1 MSVHLQSYLHS
12 YLSYNESGE
21 IMNLSYQID
30 KDDYYDNVLHVLKE
44 QFLLSDRLIT
54 KLKKANQIYLNNLPT
69 YTKKSV
75 TVGDTVSV
83 LIDFEED
90 NSNIVAS
97 NIPLNIIYEDDYLL
111 VINKSANIAVHPS
124 ILHFDNSLS
133 NGVKFYFD
141 KLGLKKKI
149 RIVNRLD
156 RNTSGI
162 VVFAKNEYIQEC
174 LIKQMKTKELKKEYL
189 AIVEGILESKSDTL
203 TFPIAR
209 KEGSIIERTVSSDG
223 DSAITHYDIV
233 KEFNNLSLV
242 HITLGT
248 GRTHQIRVH
257 FSYIGH
263 PILGDTLYGRPSEL
277 INRQALHS
285 YKLTFTHPVTK
296 KVLSLEAPLPNDI
309 KNILNNQQRKE
320 RCNRSFLLLAYKIF
334 VSFNNI
340 SSCIFCSSLNNV
352 SISSSLF
359 FKISFTLLKKSFNI
373 FIKSSLLF
381 FK

>member
-1 MSVHLQSYLHS
+1 MSVQLRSYLHS

-30 KDDYYDNVLHVLKE
+30 KDDHYDNILHVLKE

-54 KLKKANQIYLNNLPT
+54 KLKKANKIYLNDLPT

-111 VINKSANIAVHPS
+111 VLNKPANIAIHPS

-174 LIKQMKTKELKKEYL
+174 LIKQMKTNEFKKEYL
-189 AIVEGILESKSDTL
+189 AIAKGILESKSDTL
-203 TFPIAR
+203 NFPIAR

-223 DSAITHYDIV
+223 DSAITHYDVV

-242 HITLGT
+242 HIVLET

-257 FSYIGH
+257 FSHIGH
-263 PILGDTLYGRPSEL
+263 PILGDTLYGSPSEL

-285 YKLTFTHPVTK
+285 YKLTFIHPVTK

-309 KNILNNQQRKE
+309 ENIINN
-320 RCNRSFLLLAYKIF
+320 
-334 VSFNNI
+334 
-340 SSCIFCSSLNNV
+340 
-352 SISSSLF
+352 
-359 FKISFTLLKKSFNI
+359 
-373 FIKSSLLF
+373 
-381 FK
+381 

>member
-1 MSVHLQSYLHS
+1 MSVQLRSYLHS

-30 KDDYYDNVLHVLKE
+30 KDEHYDNVLHVLKE

-54 KLKKANQIYLNNLPT
+54 KLKKANKIYLNFLPT

-111 VINKSANIAVHPS
+111 VLNKPANIAIHPS

-162 VVFAKNEYIQEC
+162 VILAKNEYIQEC
-174 LIKQMKTKELKKEYL
+174 LIKQMKTNEFKKEYL
-189 AIVEGILESKSDTL
+189 AIAKGILESKSGTL
-203 TFPIAR
+203 NFPIAR

-223 DSAITHYDIV
+223 DSAITHYDVV

-242 HITLGT
+242 HIVLET

-257 FSYIGH
+257 FSHIGH
-263 PILGDTLYGRPSEL
+263 PILGDTLYGSPSEL

-285 YKLTFTHPVTK
+285 YKLTFIHPVTK
-296 KVLSLEAPLPNDI
+296 KVVSLEAPLPNDI
-309 KNILNNQQRKE
+309 KNIINN
-320 RCNRSFLLLAYKIF
+320 
-334 VSFNNI
+334 
-340 SSCIFCSSLNNV
+340 
-352 SISSSLF
+352 
-359 FKISFTLLKKSFNI
+359 
-373 FIKSSLLF
+373 
-381 FK
+381 

>member
-1 MSVHLQSYLHS
+1 MSVQLRSYLHS

-30 KDDYYDNVLHVLKE
+30 KDDHYDNILHVLKE

-54 KLKKANQIYLNNLPT
+54 KLKKANKIYLNDLPT

-75 TVGDTVSV
+75 TVGDKVSV

-97 NIPLNIIYEDDYLL
+97 NIPLDIIYEDDYLL
-111 VINKSANIAVHPS
+111 VINKPANIAIHPS

-189 AIVEGILESKSDTL
+189 AIAKGILESKSDTL
-203 TFPIAR
+203 NFPIAR

-242 HITLGT
+242 HIVLETW
-248 GRTHQIRVH
+248 RTHQIRVH

-263 PILGDTLYGRPSEL
+263 PILGDTLYGSPSEL

-285 YKLTFTHPVTK
+285 YKLTFIHPVTK
-296 KVLSLEAPLPNDI
+296 KVLSLEATLPNDI
-309 KNILNNQQRKE
+309 KNIINN
-320 RCNRSFLLLAYKIF
+320 
-334 VSFNNI
+334 
-340 SSCIFCSSLNNV
+340 
-352 SISSSLF
+352 
-359 FKISFTLLKKSFNI
+359 
-373 FIKSSLLF
+373 
-381 FK
+381 

>member
-1 MSVHLQSYLHS
+1 MSVQLRSYLHS

-30 KDDYYDNVLHVLKE
+30 KDDHYDNILHVLKE

-54 KLKKANQIYLNNLPT
+54 KLKKANKIYLNDLPT

-75 TVGDTVSV
+75 TVGDKVSV

-97 NIPLNIIYEDDYLL
+97 NIPLDIIYEDDYLL
-111 VINKSANIAVHPS
+111 VINKPANIAIHPS

-162 VVFAKNEYIQEC
+162 VLFAKNEYIQEC

-189 AIVEGILESKSDTL
+189 AIAKGILESKSDTL
-203 TFPIAR
+203 NFPIAR

-223 DSAITHYDIV
+223 DSAITHYDVV

-242 HITLGT
+242 HIVLET

-263 PILGDTLYGRPSEL
+263 PILGDTLYGSPSEL

-285 YKLTFTHPVTK
+285 YKLTFIHPVTK

-309 KNILNNQQRKE
+309 ENIINN
-320 RCNRSFLLLAYKIF
+320 
-334 VSFNNI
+334 
-340 SSCIFCSSLNNV
+340 
-352 SISSSLF
+352 
-359 FKISFTLLKKSFNI
+359 
-373 FIKSSLLF
+373 
-381 FK
+381 

>member
-1 MSVHLQSYLHS
+1 MSVQLRSYLHS

-30 KDDYYDNVLHVLKE
+30 KDEHYDNVLHVLKE

-54 KLKKANQIYLNNLPT
+54 KLKKANKIYLNSLPT

-111 VINKSANIAVHPS
+111 VLNKPANIAIHPS

-162 VVFAKNEYIQEC
+162 VIFAKNEYIQEC
-174 LIKQMKTKELKKEYL
+174 LIKQMKTNEFKKEYL
-189 AIVEGILESKSDTL
+189 AIAKGILESKSGTL
-203 TFPIAR
+203 NFPIAR
-209 KEGSIIERTVSSDG
+209 KEGSIIERTVTSDG
-223 DSAITHYDIV
+223 DSAITHYDVV

-242 HITLGT
+242 HIVLET

-257 FSYIGH
+257 FSHIGH
-263 PILGDTLYGRPSEL
+263 PILGDTLYGSPSEL

-285 YKLTFTHPVTK
+285 YKLTFIHPVTK
-296 KVLSLEAPLPNDI
+296 KVVSLEAPLPNDI
-309 KNILNNQQRKE
+309 KNIINN
-320 RCNRSFLLLAYKIF
+320 
-334 VSFNNI
+334 
-340 SSCIFCSSLNNV
+340 
-352 SISSSLF
+352 
-359 FKISFTLLKKSFNI
+359 
-373 FIKSSLLF
+373 
-381 FK
+381 

>member
-1 MSVHLQSYLHS
+1 
-12 YLSYNESGE
+12 
-21 IMNLSYQID
+21 MNLSYQID
-30 KDDYYDNVLHVLKE
+30 KDEHYDNVLHVLKE

-54 KLKKANQIYLNNLPT
+54 KLKKANKIYLNDLQT
-69 YTKKSV
+69 YTKKSL

-111 VINKSANIAVHPS
+111 VLNKPANIAIHPS

-189 AIVEGILESKSDTL
+189 AIAKGILESKSGTL
-203 TFPIAR
+203 NFPIAR

-223 DSAITHYDIV
+223 DSAITHYDVV

-242 HITLGT
+242 HIVLET

-257 FSYIGH
+257 FSHIGH
-263 PILGDTLYGRPSEL
+263 PILGDTLYGSPSEL

-285 YKLTFTHPVTK
+285 YKLTFIHPVTK
-296 KVLSLEAPLPNDI
+296 KVVSLEAPLPNDI
-309 KNILNNQQRKE
+309 KNIINN
-320 RCNRSFLLLAYKIF
+320 
-334 VSFNNI
+334 
-340 SSCIFCSSLNNV
+340 
-352 SISSSLF
+352 
-359 FKISFTLLKKSFNI
+359 
-373 FIKSSLLF
+373 
-381 FK
+381 

>member
-1 MSVHLQSYLHS
+1 
-12 YLSYNESGE
+12 
-21 IMNLSYQID
+21 MNLSYQID
-30 KDDYYDNVLHVLKE
+30 TDEHYDNVLHVLKE

-54 KLKKANQIYLNNLPT
+54 KLKKANKIYLNSLPT

-111 VINKSANIAVHPS
+111 VINKPANIAIHPS

-174 LIKQMKTKELKKEYL
+174 LIKQMKTNEFKKEYL
-189 AIVEGILESKSDTL
+189 AIAKGILESKSGTL
-203 TFPIAR
+203 NFPIAR

-223 DSAITHYDIV
+223 DSAITHYDVV

-242 HITLGT
+242 HIVLET

-257 FSYIGH
+257 FSHIGH
-263 PILGDTLYGRPSEL
+263 PILGDTLYGSPSEL

-285 YKLTFTHPVTK
+285 YKLTFIHPVTK

-309 KNILNNQQRKE
+309 KNIINN
-320 RCNRSFLLLAYKIF
+320 
-334 VSFNNI
+334 
-340 SSCIFCSSLNNV
+340 
-352 SISSSLF
+352 
-359 FKISFTLLKKSFNI
+359 
-373 FIKSSLLF
+373 
-381 FK
+381 

>member
-1 MSVHLQSYLHS
+1 MSVQLRSYLHS

-30 KDDYYDNVLHVLKE
+30 KDEHYDNVLHVLKE

-54 KLKKANQIYLNNLPT
+54 KLKKANKIYLNSLPT

-111 VINKSANIAVHPS
+111 VLNKPANIAIHPS

-162 VVFAKNEYIQEC
+162 VILAKNEYIQEC
-174 LIKQMKTKELKKEYL
+174 LIKQMKTNEFKKEYL
-189 AIVEGILESKSDTL
+189 AIAKGILESKSGTL
-203 TFPIAR
+203 NFPIAR

-223 DSAITHYDIV
+223 DSAITHYDVV

-242 HITLGT
+242 HIVLET

-257 FSYIGH
+257 FSHIGH
-263 PILGDTLYGRPSEL
+263 PILGDTLYGSPSEL

-285 YKLTFTHPVTK
+285 YKLTFIHPVTK
-296 KVLSLEAPLPNDI
+296 KELILESSLPNDI
-309 KNILNNQQRKE
+309 KNIINNW
-320 RCNRSFLLLAYKIF
+320 
-334 VSFNNI
+334 
-340 SSCIFCSSLNNV
+340 SS
-352 SISSSLF
+352 
-359 FKISFTLLKKSFNI
+359 
-373 FIKSSLLF
+373 
-381 FK
+381 

>member
-1 MSVHLQSYLHS
+1 MSVQLRSYLHS

-30 KDDYYDNVLHVLKE
+30 KDEHYDNVLHVLKE
-44 QFLLSDRLIT
+44 QFFLSDRLIT
-54 KLKKANQIYLNNLPT
+54 KLKKANKIYLNSLPT

-111 VINKSANIAVHPS
+111 VLNKPANIAIHPS
-124 ILHFDNSLS
+124 ILHFYNSLS

-162 VVFAKNEYIQEC
+162 VILAKNEYIQEC
-174 LIKQMKTKELKKEYL
+174 LIKQMKTNEFKKEYL
-189 AIVEGILESKSDTL
+189 AIAKGILESKSGTL
-203 TFPIAR
+203 NFPIAR

-223 DSAITHYDIV
+223 DSAITHYDVV

-242 HITLGT
+242 HIVLET

-257 FSYIGH
+257 FSHIGH
-263 PILGDTLYGRPSEL
+263 PILGDTLYGSPSEL

-285 YKLTFTHPVTK
+285 YKLTFIHPVTK
-296 KVLSLEAPLPNDI
+296 KVVSLEAPLPNDI
-309 KNILNNQQRKE
+309 KNIINN
-320 RCNRSFLLLAYKIF
+320 
-334 VSFNNI
+334 
-340 SSCIFCSSLNNV
+340 
-352 SISSSLF
+352 
-359 FKISFTLLKKSFNI
+359 
-373 FIKSSLLF
+373 
-381 FK
+381 

>member
-1 MSVHLQSYLHS
+1 MSVQFRNYLHS

-30 KDDYYDNVLHVLKE
+30 KDEHYDNVLHVLKE

-54 KLKKANQIYLNNLPT
+54 KLKKANKIYLNSLPT

-111 VINKSANIAVHPS
+111 VLNKPANIAIHPS

-189 AIVEGILESKSDTL
+189 AIAKGILESKSGTL
-203 TFPIAR
+203 NFPIAR

-223 DSAITHYDIV
+223 DSAITHYDVV

-242 HITLGT
+242 HIVLET

-257 FSYIGH
+257 FSHIGH
-263 PILGDTLYGRPSEL
+263 PILGDTLYGSPSEL

-285 YKLTFTHPVTK
+285 YKLTFIHPVTK
-296 KVLSLEAPLPNDI
+296 KVVSLEAPLPNDI
-309 KNILNNQQRKE
+309 KNIINN
-320 RCNRSFLLLAYKIF
+320 
-334 VSFNNI
+334 
-340 SSCIFCSSLNNV
+340 
-352 SISSSLF
+352 
-359 FKISFTLLKKSFNI
+359 
-373 FIKSSLLF
+373 
-381 FK
+381 

>member
-1 MSVHLQSYLHS
+1 MSVQFRNYLHS

-30 KDDYYDNVLHVLKE
+30 KDEHYDNVLHVLKE

-54 KLKKANQIYLNNLPT
+54 KLKKANKIYLNSLPT

-111 VINKSANIAVHPS
+111 VLNKPANIAIHPS

-162 VVFAKNEYIQEC
+162 VILAKNEYIQEC
-174 LIKQMKTKELKKEYL
+174 LIKQMKTNEFKKEYL
-189 AIVEGILESKSDTL
+189 AIAKGFLESKSGTL
-203 TFPIAR
+203 NFPIAR

-223 DSAITHYDIV
+223 DSAITHYDVV

-242 HITLGT
+242 HIVLET

-257 FSYIGH
+257 FSHIGH
-263 PILGDTLYGRPSEL
+263 PILGDTLYGSPSEL

-285 YKLTFTHPVTK
+285 YKLTFIHPVTK
-296 KVLSLEAPLPNDI
+296 KELILESSLPNDI
-309 KNILNNQQRKE
+309 KNIINN
-320 RCNRSFLLLAYKIF
+320 
-334 VSFNNI
+334 
-340 SSCIFCSSLNNV
+340 
-352 SISSSLF
+352 
-359 FKISFTLLKKSFNI
+359 
-373 FIKSSLLF
+373 
-381 FK
+381 

>member
-1 MSVHLQSYLHS
+1 MSVQFRNYLHS

-30 KDDYYDNVLHVLKE
+30 KDEHYDNVLHVLKE

-54 KLKKANQIYLNNLPT
+54 KLKKANKIYLNSLPT

-111 VINKSANIAVHPS
+111 VLNKPANIAIHPS

-189 AIVEGILESKSDTL
+189 AIAKGILESKSGTL
-203 TFPIAR
+203 NFPIAR

-223 DSAITHYDIV
+223 DSAITHYDVV

-242 HITLGT
+242 HIVLET

-263 PILGDTLYGRPSEL
+263 PILGDTLYGSPSKL

-285 YKLTFTHPVTK
+285 YKLTFIHPVTK
-296 KVLSLEAPLPNDI
+296 KVVSLEAPLPNDI
-309 KNILNNQQRKE
+309 KNIINN
-320 RCNRSFLLLAYKIF
+320 
-334 VSFNNI
+334 
-340 SSCIFCSSLNNV
+340 
-352 SISSSLF
+352 
-359 FKISFTLLKKSFNI
+359 
-373 FIKSSLLF
+373 
-381 FK
+381 

>member
-1 MSVHLQSYLHS
+1 MSVQFRNYLHS

-30 KDDYYDNVLHVLKE
+30 KDEHYDNVLHVLKE

-54 KLKKANQIYLNNLPT
+54 KLKKANKIYLNSLPT

-111 VINKSANIAVHPS
+111 VLNKPANIAIHPS

-162 VVFAKNEYIQEC
+162 VILAKNEYIQEC
-174 LIKQMKTKELKKEYL
+174 LIKQMKTNEFKKEYL
-189 AIVEGILESKSDTL
+189 AIAKGILESKSGTL
-203 TFPIAR
+203 NFPIAR

-223 DSAITHYDIV
+223 DSAITHYDVV

-242 HITLGT
+242 HIVLET

-257 FSYIGH
+257 FSHIGH
-263 PILGDTLYGRPSEL
+263 PILGDTLYGSPSEL

-285 YKLTFTHPVTK
+285 YKLTFIHPVTK
-296 KVLSLEAPLPNDI
+296 KELILVSSLPNDI
-309 KNILNNQQRKE
+309 KNIINN
-320 RCNRSFLLLAYKIF
+320 
-334 VSFNNI
+334 
-340 SSCIFCSSLNNV
+340 
-352 SISSSLF
+352 
-359 FKISFTLLKKSFNI
+359 
-373 FIKSSLLF
+373 
-381 FK
+381 

>member
-1 MSVHLQSYLHS
+1 
-12 YLSYNESGE
+12 
-21 IMNLSYQID
+21 MNLSYQID
-30 KDDYYDNVLHVLKE
+30 KDEHYDNVLHVLKE

-54 KLKKANQIYLNNLPT
+54 KLKKANKIYLNSLPT

-111 VINKSANIAVHPS
+111 VLNKPANIAIHPS

-162 VVFAKNEYIQEC
+162 VVLAKNEYIQEC
-174 LIKQMKTKELKKEYL
+174 LIKQMKTNEFKKEYL
-189 AIVEGILESKSDTL
+189 AIAKGFLESKSGTL
-203 TFPIAR
+203 NFPIAR

-223 DSAITHYDIV
+223 DSAITHYDVV

-242 HITLGT
+242 HIVLET

-257 FSYIGH
+257 FSHIGH
-263 PILGDTLYGRPSEL
+263 PILGDTLYGSPSEL

-285 YKLTFTHPVTK
+285 YKLTFIHPVTK
-296 KVLSLEAPLPNDI
+296 KELILESSLPNDI
-309 KNILNNQQRKE
+309 KNIINN
-320 RCNRSFLLLAYKIF
+320 
-334 VSFNNI
+334 
-340 SSCIFCSSLNNV
+340 
-352 SISSSLF
+352 
-359 FKISFTLLKKSFNI
+359 
-373 FIKSSLLF
+373 
-381 FK
+381 

>member
-1 MSVHLQSYLHS
+1 MSVQFRSYLHS

-30 KDDYYDNVLHVLKE
+30 KDEHYDNVLHVLKE

-54 KLKKANQIYLNNLPT
+54 KLKKANKIYLNSLPT

-111 VINKSANIAVHPS
+111 VINKPANIAIHPS

-189 AIVEGILESKSDTL
+189 AIAKGILESKSGTL
-203 TFPIAR
+203 NFPIAR

-223 DSAITHYDIV
+223 DSAITHYDVV

-242 HITLGT
+242 HIVLET

-263 PILGDTLYGRPSEL
+263 PILGDTLYGSPSKL

-285 YKLTFTHPVTK
+285 YKLTFIHPVTK
-296 KVLSLEAPLPNDI
+296 KVVSLEAPLPNDI
-309 KNILNNQQRKE
+309 KNIINN
-320 RCNRSFLLLAYKIF
+320 
-334 VSFNNI
+334 
-340 SSCIFCSSLNNV
+340 
-352 SISSSLF
+352 
-359 FKISFTLLKKSFNI
+359 
-373 FIKSSLLF
+373 
-381 FK
+381 

>member
-1 MSVHLQSYLHS
+1 MSVQLRSYLHS

-30 KDDYYDNVLHVLKE
+30 KDDHYDNILHVLKE

-54 KLKKANQIYLNNLPT
+54 KLKKANKIYLNDLPT

-75 TVGDTVSV
+75 TVGDKVSV

-97 NIPLNIIYEDDYLL
+97 NIPLDIIYEDDYLL
-111 VINKSANIAVHPS
+111 VINKPANIAIHPS

-189 AIVEGILESKSDTL
+189 AIAKGILESKSDTL
-203 TFPIAR
+203 NFPIAR

-242 HITLGT
+242 HIVLET

-263 PILGDTLYGRPSEL
+263 PILGDTLYGSPSEL

-285 YKLTFTHPVTK
+285 YKLTFIHPVTK

-309 KNILNNQQRKE
+309 KNIINN
-320 RCNRSFLLLAYKIF
+320 
-334 VSFNNI
+334 
-340 SSCIFCSSLNNV
+340 
-352 SISSSLF
+352 
-359 FKISFTLLKKSFNI
+359 
-373 FIKSSLLF
+373 
-381 FK
+381 

>member
-1 MSVHLQSYLHS
+1 MSVQFRNYLHS

-30 KDDYYDNVLHVLKE
+30 KDEHYDNVLHVLKE

-54 KLKKANQIYLNNLPT
+54 KLKKANKIYLNSLPT

-111 VINKSANIAVHPS
+111 VLNKPANIAIHPS

-162 VVFAKNEYIQEC
+162 VILAKNEYIQEC
-174 LIKQMKTKELKKEYL
+174 LIKQMKTNEFKKEYL
-189 AIVEGILESKSDTL
+189 AIAKGILESKSGTL
-203 TFPIAR
+203 NFPIAR

-223 DSAITHYDIV
+223 DSAITHYDVV

-242 HITLGT
+242 HIVLET

-257 FSYIGH
+257 FSHIGH
-263 PILGDTLYGRPSEL
+263 PILGDTLYGSPSKL

-285 YKLTFTHPVTK
+285 YKLTFIHPVTK
-296 KVLSLEAPLPNDI
+296 KVVSLEAPLPNDI
-309 KNILNNQQRKE
+309 KNIINN
-320 RCNRSFLLLAYKIF
+320 
-334 VSFNNI
+334 
-340 SSCIFCSSLNNV
+340 
-352 SISSSLF
+352 
-359 FKISFTLLKKSFNI
+359 
-373 FIKSSLLF
+373 
-381 FK
+381 

>member
-1 MSVHLQSYLHS
+1 MSVQFRNYLHS

-30 KDDYYDNVLHVLKE
+30 KDEHYDNVLHVLKE

-54 KLKKANQIYLNNLPT
+54 KLKKANKIYLNFLPT

-111 VINKSANIAVHPS
+111 VLNKPANIAIHPS

-162 VVFAKNEYIQEC
+162 VILAKNEYIQEC
-174 LIKQMKTKELKKEYL
+174 LIKQMKTNEFKKEYL
-189 AIVEGILESKSDTL
+189 AIAKGILESKSGTL
-203 TFPIAR
+203 NFPIAR

-223 DSAITHYDIV
+223 DSAITHYDVV

-242 HITLGT
+242 HIVLET

-257 FSYIGH
+257 FSHIGH
-263 PILGDTLYGRPSEL
+263 PILGDTLYGSPSEL

-285 YKLTFTHPVTK
+285 YKLTFIHPVTK
-296 KVLSLEAPLPNDI
+296 KELILESSLPNDI
-309 KNILNNQQRKE
+309 KNIINN
-320 RCNRSFLLLAYKIF
+320 
-334 VSFNNI
+334 
-340 SSCIFCSSLNNV
+340 
-352 SISSSLF
+352 
-359 FKISFTLLKKSFNI
+359 
-373 FIKSSLLF
+373 
-381 FK
+381 

>member
-1 MSVHLQSYLHS
+1 
-12 YLSYNESGE
+12 
-21 IMNLSYQID
+21 MNLSYQID
-30 KDDYYDNVLHVLKE
+30 KDEHYDNVLHVLKE
-44 QFLLSDRLIT
+44 QFFLSDRLIT
-54 KLKKANQIYLNNLPT
+54 KLKKANKIYLNDLQT
-69 YTKKSV
+69 YTKKSL

-111 VINKSANIAVHPS
+111 VLNKPANIAIHPS

-162 VVFAKNEYIQEC
+162 VIFAKNEYIQEC
-174 LIKQMKTKELKKEYL
+174 LIKQMKTNEFKKEYL
-189 AIVEGILESKSDTL
+189 AIAKGILESKSGTL
-203 TFPIAR
+203 NFPIAR
-209 KEGSIIERTVSSDG
+209 KEGSIIERTVTSDG
-223 DSAITHYDIV
+223 DSAITHYDVV

-242 HITLGT
+242 HIVLET

-257 FSYIGH
+257 FSHIGH
-263 PILGDTLYGRPSEL
+263 PILGDTLYGSPSEL

-285 YKLTFTHPVTK
+285 YKLTFIHPVTK

-309 KNILNNQQRKE
+309 KNIINN
-320 RCNRSFLLLAYKIF
+320 
-334 VSFNNI
+334 
-340 SSCIFCSSLNNV
+340 
-352 SISSSLF
+352 
-359 FKISFTLLKKSFNI
+359 
-373 FIKSSLLF
+373 
-381 FK
+381 

>member
-1 MSVHLQSYLHS
+1 MSVQFRNYLHS

-30 KDDYYDNVLHVLKE
+30 KDEHYDNVLHVLKE

-54 KLKKANQIYLNNLPT
+54 KLKKANKIYLNSLPT

-111 VINKSANIAVHPS
+111 VLNKPANIAIHPS

-162 VVFAKNEYIQEC
+162 VIFAKNEYIQEC
-174 LIKQMKTKELKKEYL
+174 LIKQMKTNEFKKEYL
-189 AIVEGILESKSDTL
+189 AIAKGFLESKSGTL
-203 TFPIAR
+203 NFPIAR

-223 DSAITHYDIV
+223 DSAITHYDVV

-242 HITLGT
+242 HIVLET

-257 FSYIGH
+257 FSHIGH
-263 PILGDTLYGRPSEL
+263 PILGDTLYGSPSEL

-285 YKLTFTHPVTK
+285 YKLTFIHPVTK
-296 KVLSLEAPLPNDI
+296 KELILESSLPNDI
-309 KNILNNQQRKE
+309 KSIINN
-320 RCNRSFLLLAYKIF
+320 
-334 VSFNNI
+334 
-340 SSCIFCSSLNNV
+340 
-352 SISSSLF
+352 
-359 FKISFTLLKKSFNI
+359 
-373 FIKSSLLF
+373 
-381 FK
+381 

>member
-1 MSVHLQSYLHS
+1 MSVQFRNYLHS

-30 KDDYYDNVLHVLKE
+30 KDEHYDNVLHVLKE

-54 KLKKANQIYLNNLPT
+54 KLKKANKIYLNSLPT

-111 VINKSANIAVHPS
+111 VLNKPANIAIHPS

-162 VVFAKNEYIQEC
+162 VIFAKNEYIQEC
-174 LIKQMKTKELKKEYL
+174 LITQMKTNEFKKEYL
-189 AIVEGILESKSDTL
+189 AIAKGFLESKSGTL
-203 TFPIAR
+203 NFPIAR

-223 DSAITHYDIV
+223 DSAITHYDVV

-242 HITLGT
+242 HIVLET

-257 FSYIGH
+257 FSHIGH
-263 PILGDTLYGRPSEL
+263 PILGDTLYGSPSEL

-285 YKLTFTHPVTK
+285 YKLTFIHPVTK
-296 KVLSLEAPLPNDI
+296 KELILESSLPNDI
-309 KNILNNQQRKE
+309 KSIINN
-320 RCNRSFLLLAYKIF
+320 
-334 VSFNNI
+334 
-340 SSCIFCSSLNNV
+340 
-352 SISSSLF
+352 
-359 FKISFTLLKKSFNI
+359 
-373 FIKSSLLF
+373 
-381 FK
+381 

>member
-1 MSVHLQSYLHS
+1 
-12 YLSYNESGE
+12 
-21 IMNLSYQID
+21 MNLSYQID
-30 KDDYYDNVLHVLKE
+30 KDEHYDNVLHVLKE
-44 QFLLSDRLIT
+44 QFFLSDRLIT
-54 KLKKANQIYLNNLPT
+54 KLKANKIYLNSLPT

-75 TVGDTVSV
+75 TMGDTVSV

-111 VINKSANIAVHPS
+111 VLNKPANIAIHPS

-162 VVFAKNEYIQEC
+162 VILAKNEYIQEC
-174 LIKQMKTKELKKEYL
+174 LIKQMKTNEFKKEYL
-189 AIVEGILESKSDTL
+189 AIAKGILESKSGTL
-203 TFPIAR
+203 NFPIAR
-209 KEGSIIERTVSSDG
+209 KEGSIIERTVTSDG
-223 DSAITHYDIV
+223 DSAITHYDVV

-242 HITLGT
+242 HIVLET

-257 FSYIGH
+257 FSHIGH
-263 PILGDTLYGRPSEL
+263 PILGDTLYGSPSEL

-285 YKLTFTHPVTK
+285 YKLTFIHPVTK

-309 KNILNNQQRKE
+309 KNIINN
-320 RCNRSFLLLAYKIF
+320 
-334 VSFNNI
+334 
-340 SSCIFCSSLNNV
+340 
-352 SISSSLF
+352 
-359 FKISFTLLKKSFNI
+359 
-373 FIKSSLLF
+373 
-381 FK
+381 

>member
-1 MSVHLQSYLHS
+1 
-12 YLSYNESGE
+12 
-21 IMNLSYQID
+21 MNLSYQID
-30 KDDYYDNVLHVLKE
+30 KDEHYDNVLHVLKE
-44 QFLLSDRLIT
+44 QFFLSDRLIT
-54 KLKKANQIYLNNLPT
+54 KLKKANKIYLNSLPT

-75 TVGDTVSV
+75 TMGDTVSV

-174 LIKQMKTKELKKEYL
+174 LIKQMKNKELKKEYL
-189 AIVEGILESKSDTL
+189 AIAKGILESKSGTL
-203 TFPIAR
+203 NFPIAR
-209 KEGSIIERTVSSDG
+209 KEGSIIERTVTSDG
-223 DSAITHYDIV
+223 DSAITHYDVV

-242 HITLGT
+242 HIVLET

-263 PILGDTLYGRPSEL
+263 PILGDTLYGSPSEL

-285 YKLTFTHPVTK
+285 YKLTFIHPVTK

-309 KNILNNQQRKE
+309 KNIINN
-320 RCNRSFLLLAYKIF
+320 
-334 VSFNNI
+334 
-340 SSCIFCSSLNNV
+340 
-352 SISSSLF
+352 
-359 FKISFTLLKKSFNI
+359 
-373 FIKSSLLF
+373 
-381 FK
+381 

>member
-1 MSVHLQSYLHS
+1 
-12 YLSYNESGE
+12 
-21 IMNLSYQID
+21 MNLSYQID
-30 KDDYYDNVLHVLKE
+30 KDEHYDNVLHVLKE

-54 KLKKANQIYLNNLPT
+54 KLKKANKIYLNSLPT

-111 VINKSANIAVHPS
+111 VLNKPANIAIHPS

-162 VVFAKNEYIQEC
+162 VIFAKNEYIQEC
-174 LIKQMKTKELKKEYL
+174 LIKQMKTNEFKKEYL
-189 AIVEGILESKSDTL
+189 AIAKGILESKSGTL
-203 TFPIAR
+203 NFPIAR

-223 DSAITHYDIV
+223 DSAITHYDVV

-242 HITLGT
+242 HIVLET

-257 FSYIGH
+257 FSHIGH
-263 PILGDTLYGRPSEL
+263 PILGDTLYGSPSKL

-285 YKLTFTHPVTK
+285 YKLTFIHPVTK
-296 KVLSLEAPLPNDI
+296 KELILESSLPNDI
-309 KNILNNQQRKE
+309 KNIINN
-320 RCNRSFLLLAYKIF
+320 
-334 VSFNNI
+334 
-340 SSCIFCSSLNNV
+340 
-352 SISSSLF
+352 
-359 FKISFTLLKKSFNI
+359 
-373 FIKSSLLF
+373 
-381 FK
+381 

>member
-1 MSVHLQSYLHS
+1 MSVQFRSYLHS

-30 KDDYYDNVLHVLKE
+30 KDEHYDNVLHVLKE

-54 KLKKANQIYLNNLPT
+54 KLKKANKIYLNDLQT

-111 VINKSANIAVHPS
+111 VLNKPANIAIHPS

-189 AIVEGILESKSDTL
+189 AIAKGILESKSDTL
-203 TFPIAR
+203 NFPIAR

-223 DSAITHYDIV
+223 DSAITHYDVV

-242 HITLGT
+242 HIVLET

-257 FSYIGH
+257 FSHIGH
-263 PILGDTLYGRPSEL
+263 PILGDTLYGSPSKL

-285 YKLTFTHPVTK
+285 YKLTFIHPVTK
-296 KVLSLEAPLPNDI
+296 KVVSLEAPLPNDI
-309 KNILNNQQRKE
+309 KNIINN
-320 RCNRSFLLLAYKIF
+320 
-334 VSFNNI
+334 
-340 SSCIFCSSLNNV
+340 
-352 SISSSLF
+352 
-359 FKISFTLLKKSFNI
+359 
-373 FIKSSLLF
+373 
-381 FK
+381 

>member
-1 MSVHLQSYLHS
+1 
-12 YLSYNESGE
+12 
-21 IMNLSYQID
+21 MNLSYQID
-30 KDDYYDNVLHVLKE
+30 KDEHYDNVLHVLKE
-44 QFLLSDRLIT
+44 QFFLSDRLIT
-54 KLKKANQIYLNNLPT
+54 KLKKANKIYLNSLPT

-111 VINKSANIAVHPS
+111 VLNKPANIAIHPS

-162 VVFAKNEYIQEC
+162 VILAKNEYIQEC
-174 LIKQMKTKELKKEYL
+174 LIKQMQTNEFKKEYL
-189 AIVEGILESKSDTL
+189 AIAKGILESKSGTL
-203 TFPIAR
+203 NFPIAR

-223 DSAITHYDIV
+223 DSAITHYDVV

-242 HITLGT
+242 HIVLET

-257 FSYIGH
+257 FSHIGH
-263 PILGDTLYGRPSEL
+263 PILGDTLYGSPSEL

-285 YKLTFTHPVTK
+285 YKLTFIHPVTK
-296 KVLSLEAPLPNDI
+296 KELILESSLPNDI
-309 KNILNNQQRKE
+309 KNIINN
-320 RCNRSFLLLAYKIF
+320 
-334 VSFNNI
+334 
-340 SSCIFCSSLNNV
+340 
-352 SISSSLF
+352 
-359 FKISFTLLKKSFNI
+359 
-373 FIKSSLLF
+373 
-381 FK
+381 

>member
-1 MSVHLQSYLHS
+1 MSVQFRNYLHS

-30 KDDYYDNVLHVLKE
+30 KDEHYDNVLHVLKE

-54 KLKKANQIYLNNLPT
+54 KLKKANKIYLNSLPT

-111 VINKSANIAVHPS
+111 VLNKPANIAIHPS

-162 VVFAKNEYIQEC
+162 VILAKNEYIQEC
-174 LIKQMKTKELKKEYL
+174 LIKQMKTNEFKKEYL
-189 AIVEGILESKSDTL
+189 AIAKGILESKSGTL
-203 TFPIAR
+203 NFPIAR

-223 DSAITHYDIV
+223 DSAITHYDVV

-242 HITLGT
+242 HIVLET

-257 FSYIGH
+257 FSHIGH
-263 PILGDTLYGRPSEL
+263 PILGDTLYGSPSEL
-277 INRQALHS
+277 ID
-285 YKLTFTHPVTK
+285 KLYI
-296 KVLSLEAPLPNDI
+296 AIN
-309 KNILNNQQRKE
+309 
-320 RCNRSFLLLAYKIF
+320 LLLYIQ
-334 VSFNNI
+334 
-340 SSCIFCSSLNNV
+340 
-352 SISSSLF
+352 
-359 FKISFTLLKKSFNI
+359 
-373 FIKSSLLF
+373 
-381 FK
+381 

>member
-1 MSVHLQSYLHS
+1 MSVQFRNYLHS

-30 KDDYYDNVLHVLKE
+30 KDEHYDNVLHVLKE

-54 KLKKANQIYLNNLPT
+54 KLKKANKIYLNSLPT

-111 VINKSANIAVHPS
+111 VLNKPANIAIHPS

-162 VVFAKNEYIQEC
+162 VILAKNEYIQEC
-174 LIKQMKTKELKKEYL
+174 LIKQMKTNEFKKEYL
-189 AIVEGILESKSDTL
+189 AIAKGILESKSGTL
-203 TFPIAR
+203 NFPIAR

-223 DSAITHYDIV
+223 DSAITHYDVV

-242 HITLGT
+242 HIVLET

-257 FSYIGH
+257 FSHIGH
-263 PILGDTLYGRPSEL
+263 PILGDTLYGSPSEL

-285 YKLTFTHPVTK
+285 YKLTFIHPVTK
-296 KVLSLEAPLPNDI
+296 KS
-309 KNILNNQQRKE
+309 
-320 RCNRSFLLLAYKIF
+320 
-334 VSFNNI
+334 
-340 SSCIFCSSLNNV
+340 
-352 SISSSLF
+352 
-359 FKISFTLLKKSFNI
+359 
-373 FIKSSLLF
+373 
-381 FK
+381 

>member
-1 MSVHLQSYLHS
+1 MSVQLRSYLHS

-30 KDDYYDNVLHVLKE
+30 KDDHYDNILHVLKE

-54 KLKKANQIYLNNLPT
+54 KLKKANKIYLNDLPT

-75 TVGDTVSV
+75 TVGDKVSV

-97 NIPLNIIYEDDYLL
+97 NIPLDIIYEDDYLL
-111 VINKSANIAVHPS
+111 VINKPANIAIHPS

-189 AIVEGILESKSDTL
+189 AIAKGILESKSDTL
-203 TFPIAR
+203 NFPIAR

-223 DSAITHYDIV
+223 DSAITHYDVV

-242 HITLGT
+242 HIVLET

-263 PILGDTLYGRPSEL
+263 PILGDTLYGSPSGL

-285 YKLTFTHPVTK
+285 YKLTFIHPVTK

-309 KNILNNQQRKE
+309 ENIINN
-320 RCNRSFLLLAYKIF
+320 
-334 VSFNNI
+334 
-340 SSCIFCSSLNNV
+340 
-352 SISSSLF
+352 
-359 FKISFTLLKKSFNI
+359 
-373 FIKSSLLF
+373 
-381 FK
+381 